1 VRGGTSPGVKLM
13 DDEALYIISVAA
25 RMVGMH
31 AQTLRKYERA
41 GFLLP
46 SRTDGR
52 LRLYSRDDLRR
63 LRQIKRLVEAGELN
77 LAGVE
82 LALGLTDEMLRLLGD
97 LNATDDPTELRV
109 VVRTRVVRMLRA
121 LEARAD

>member
-1 VRGGTSPGVKLM
+1 
-13 DDEALYIISVAA
+13 
-25 RMVGMH
+25 MH

-63 LRQIKRLVEAGELN
+63 LRQIKRLVEERELN

-82 LALGLTDEMLRLLGD
+82 LALGLTDELLRLL
-97 LNATDDPTELRV
+97 DDTELVTSGGELRE
-109 VVRTRVVRMLRA
+109 VVRARAIRMLRA
-121 LEARAD
+121 LEGRAD

>member
-1 VRGGTSPGVKLM
+1 M
-13 DDEALYIISVAA
+13 DDEALFIISVAA

-31 AQTLRKYERA
+31 AQTLRKYERS

-63 LRQIKRLVEAGELN
+63 LRQIKRLVEERELN

-82 LALGLTDEMLRLLGD
+82 LALGLTDELLRLLDNVVTTGD
-97 LNATDDPTELRV
+97 AEDLRA
-109 VVRTRVVRMLRA
+109 VVRARVSRMLRA

>member
-1 VRGGTSPGVKLM
+1 M
-13 DDEALYIISVAA
+13 DDEALFIISVAA

-63 LRQIKRLVEAGELN
+63 LRQIKRLVEAHELN
-77 LAGVE
+77 LAGVD
-82 LALGLTDEMLRLLGD
+82 LALGLTDELLRLLD
-97 LNATDDPTELRV
+97 DVESTDDPDELRA
-109 VVRTRVVRMLRA
+109 VVRARVARMLRA

>member
-1 VRGGTSPGVKLM
+1 M

-52 LRLYSRDDLRR
+52 LRLYSREDLRR
-63 LRQIKRLVEAGELN
+63 LRQIKRLVEARELN
-77 LAGVE
+77 LAGVN
-82 LALGLTDEMLRLLGD
+82 LALGLTDELLRLLD
-97 LNATDDPTELRV
+97 EVDSIREPHELRER
-109 VVRTRVVRMLRA
+109 VRARAARMLRA
-121 LEARAD
+121 LEARVD

>member
-1 VRGGTSPGVKLM
+1 M
-13 DDEALYIISVAA
+13 DDEALFIISVAA

-63 LRQIKRLVEAGELN
+63 LRQIKRLVEARELN

-82 LALGLTDEMLRLLGD
+82 LALGLTDELLRLIDEAESTSDVEMLRAGVR
-97 LNATDDPTELRV
+97 ARV
-109 VVRTRVVRMLRA
+109 LRMLRA

>member
-1 VRGGTSPGVKLM
+1 MRGGTSPGVKLM

>member
-1 VRGGTSPGVKLM
+1 MDLPARVRLM
-13 DDEALYIISVAA
+13 DDEALFIISVAA

-63 LRQIKRLVEAGELN
+63 LRQIKRLVEARELN

-82 LALGLTDEMLRLLGD
+82 LALGLTDELLRLLD
-97 LNATDDPTELRV
+97 DAESTDDVDELRAD
-109 VVRTRVVRMLRA
+109 VRARVSRMLRA

>member
-1 VRGGTSPGVKLM
+1 VDRPPGIGLT
-13 DDEALYIISVAA
+13 DDEALFIISVAA

-63 LRQIKRLVEAGELN
+63 LRQIKRLVEQRELN

-82 LALGLTDEMLRLLGD
+82 LALGLTDELLRLLD
-97 LNATDDPTELRV
+97 NVVTLDDAESVRA
-109 VVRTRVVRMLRA
+109 VVRARVSRMLRA

>member
-1 VRGGTSPGVKLM
+1 M
-13 DDEALYIISVAA
+13 DDEALFIISVAA

-63 LRQIKRLVEAGELN
+63 LRQIKRLVETRELN

-82 LALGLTDEMLRLLGD
+82 LALGLTDELLRLLDD
-97 LNATDDPTELRV
+97 LDSADVEELRA
-109 VVRTRVVRMLRA
+109 RARARVSRMLRA

>member
-1 VRGGTSPGVKLM
+1 M

-63 LRQIKRLVEAGELN
+63 LRQIKRLVEARELN

-82 LALGLTDEMLRLLGD
+82 LALGLTDELLRLLD
-97 LNATDDPTELRV
+97 DVESTDDADVLRAI
-109 VVRTRVVRMLRA
+109 VRARVSRMLRA
-121 LEARAD
+121 IEARAD

>member
-1 VRGGTSPGVKLM
+1 M

-25 RMVGMH
+25 RMGGMH

-63 LRQIKRLVEAGELN
+63 LRQIKRLVEARELN

-82 LALGLTDEMLRLLGD
+82 LALGLTDELLRLLED
-97 LNATDDPTELRV
+97 METTDHPDELRA
-109 VVRTRVVRMLRA
+109 RARARAIRMLRA

>member
-1 VRGGTSPGVKLM
+1 M
-13 DDEALYIISVAA
+13 DDEALFIISVAA

-63 LRQIKRLVEAGELN
+63 LRQIKRLVEARELN

-82 LALGLTDEMLRLLGD
+82 LALRLTDELLRLID
-97 LNATDDPTELRV
+97 DVESTDDVEELRAD
-109 VVRTRVVRMLRA
+109 VRARVSRMLRA
-121 LEARAD
+121 LEARSD

>member
-1 VRGGTSPGVKLM
+1 M
-13 DDEALYIISVAA
+13 DDEALFIISVAA

-63 LRQIKRLVEAGELN
+63 LRQIKRLVEARELN

-82 LALGLTDEMLRLLGD
+82 LALGLTDELLRLLD
-97 LNATDDPTELRV
+97 DVESTDDIEEARADVRARVLRL
-109 VVRTRVVRMLRA
+109 LRA
-121 LEARAD
+121 LEARVD

>member
-1 VRGGTSPGVKLM
+1 M

-52 LRLYSRDDLRR
+52 LRLYSREDLRR
-63 LRQIKRLVEAGELN
+63 LRQIKRLVESRELN

-82 LALGLTDEMLRLLGD
+82 LALGLTDELLRLLD
-97 LNATDDPTELRV
+97 DMNKTDNPAELRAS
-109 VVRTRVVRMLRA
+109 TRARVIRMLRD

>member
-1 VRGGTSPGVKLM
+1 MNVG
-13 DDEALYIISVAA
+13 DALYIISVAA

-41 GFLLP
+41 GFLEP

-52 LRLYSRDDLRR
+52 LRLYSQENLRR
-63 LRQIKRLVEAGELN
+63 LRQIKRLVDLRGVN

-82 LALGLTDEMLRLLGD
+82 LALELTDQLRRLAAEVATLDDPAEIQATVWARTAQMLR
-97 LNATDDPTELRV
+97 EL
-109 VVRTRVVRMLRA
+109 
-121 LEARAD
+121 EEGE